1 MWITYISA
9 NLDPKKM
16 AKRKEQLLPLDGDR
30 KSTGSVSPEQREAF
44 LREYKKYQ
52 EKTSKQ

>member
-30 KSTGSVSPEQREAF
+30 KSNSVVSPEQREAF
-44 LREYKKYQ
+44 LREFRKYQ

>member
-1 MWITYISA
+1 MWITYIA
-9 NLDPKKM
+9 PNQDPKKM

-30 KSTGSVSPEQREAF
+30 KSNGVVSLEQREAF

-52 EKTSKQ
+52 EKTNKQ